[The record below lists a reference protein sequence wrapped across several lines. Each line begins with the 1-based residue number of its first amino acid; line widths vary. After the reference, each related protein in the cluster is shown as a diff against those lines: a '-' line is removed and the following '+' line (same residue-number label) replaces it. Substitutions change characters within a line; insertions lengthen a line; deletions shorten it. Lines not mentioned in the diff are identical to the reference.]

1 VRVAAQMGFARCVLP
16 PGNCPP
22 TDVPSGIELV
32 EVKTVTEA
40 LDALMDW

>member
-1 VRVAAQMGFARCVLP
+1 MGFSRCVLP

-22 TDVPSGIELV
+22 TDVPAGIELL

-40 LDALMDW
+40 LDAVMDW